1 MNTPHSMHE
10 PTPQRAPLR
19 QPVTFA
25 WQGQDAK
32 GRPVKG
38 RSSGLEA
45 GLVRA
50 QLRRQGVQQV
60 RLQRVWW
67 DRPIRVRP
75 ADLTLMT
82 RQMAALLRAGV
93 PLLQSLDML
102 SRSLTSGPLADI
114 VRQVRH
120 DVAQGQALHEAF
132 AKHPAQFSGLYI
144 STVQAGEAAGILDA
158 MMERLAHTLE
168 KNQALRSRVRSA
180 LMYPTAVMG
189 VAIAMVVLILVWVV
203 PVFEEVFKSFGADL
217 PWPTQMVL
225 TLSHGLSA
233 SAPLL
238 ALSLLLGLWLWQR
251 SAAAQARFQATK
263 DRWLLQWPLL
273 GPLIGTA
280 VVARWAQTLSALL
293 TAGVPLAEAL
303 GPVAQACDHAVFERI
318 TWQLQRQ
325 VLQGSRLSEGMAQS
339 GRFPPML
346 VQLCATGEETG
357 ALDTLLARAG
367 GLMETELDDR
377 VNGLSSLLEP
387 LIIVVLG
394 SLIGGILVAMYLP
407 IFRLGQVF

>member
-1 MNTPHSMHE
+1 MNTPANMHE
-10 PTPQRAPLR
+10 PPR
-19 QPVTFA
+19 QPITFS

-50 QLRRQGVQQV
+50 QLRRQGIQQV
-60 RLQRVWW
+60 RLQRLWW

-102 SRSLTSGPLADI
+102 SRSLTSSALVNVI
-114 VRQVRH
+114 RQVH
-120 DVAQGQALHEAF
+120 NDVASGTALHEAL
-132 AKHPAQFSGLYI
+132 AKHPAHFTGLY
-144 STVQAGEAAGILDA
+144 SSMVQAGESAGILDT

-180 LMYPTAVMG
+180 LLYPTAVMG
-189 VAIAMVVLILVWVV
+189 VAIAIVVLILVWVV

-217 PWPTQMVL
+217 PWPTQMVVA
-225 TLSHGLSA
+225 LSNGLSA
-233 SAPLL
+233 SGPLL

-251 SAAAQARFQATK
+251 PAAVQARFQATK
-263 DRWLLQWPLL
+263 DHWLLQWPLL

-303 GPVAQACDHAVFERI
+303 GPVAQACDHAVFERV
-318 TWQLQRQ
+318 TLQLQRQ
-325 VLQGSRLSEGMAQS
+325 VVQGTRLSEGMAQS

-357 ALDTLLARAG
+357 ALNTLLARAG